1 MTNERETIITRE
13 EQDVQIPLQWPEN
26 VDLPT
31 IYANRLLI
39 SHAGREFFLIFGE
52 ATPPVWT
59 EPAPERLRKLESIDI
74 KPVAKIAISPEAMP
88 AIVKAI
94 QEMEGSRRLHKAIKE
109 RMRQR
114 NPSLKTQLSREEIV
128 QLMDKLSKK
137 MVESPPF
144 ATWQEAMAFMRGK
157 DHYDFE
163 RQ

>member
-1 MTNERETIITRE
+1 MTNERDDITIRE
-13 EQDVQIPLQWPEN
+13 EQDVEILLQWPEK

-31 IYANRLLI
+31 IHANHLSI
-39 SHAGREFFLIFGE
+39 SHAGREFFLLFGE
-52 ATPPVWT
+52 VIPGRPESTPEW
-59 EPAPERLRKLESIDI
+59 LRKLESVEI
-74 KPVAKIAISPEAMP
+74 KPVAKIAISSEAMP
-88 AIVKAI
+88 AIVKAVR
-94 QEMEGSRRLHKAIKE
+94 EMEGSRRLHKAVKE

-114 NPSLKTQLSREEIV
+114 NPSLKKQLSPEEIV

-137 MVESPPF
+137 IAESPPF

>member
-1 MTNERETIITRE
+1 MTNERESIIVRE
-13 EQDVQIPLQWPEN
+13 ERDVEIPLQWPEK

-31 IYANRLLI
+31 ISANRLFI

-52 ATPPVWT
+52 VTPPVWT
-59 EPAPERLRKLESIDI
+59 KTTPERLRKLESIEI

-94 QEMEGSRRLHKAIKE
+94 QEMEGSRRLHEAIKE

-114 NPSLKTQLSREEIV
+114 NPSLKTRLSREEIV

-137 MVESPPF
+137 MAESPPF
-144 ATWQEAMAFMRGK
+144 ATWQEAMAFIRGK

>member
-1 MTNERETIITRE
+1 MTNERDDITTRE
-13 EQDVQIPLQWPEN
+13 EQVEIPPQWPEK

-31 IYANRLLI
+31 IHANRLSI
-39 SHAGREFFLIFGE
+39 SHAGREFFLLFGKV
-52 ATPPVWT
+52 TPGW
-59 EPAPERLRKLESIDI
+59 PESTPEWLQKLESVEI
-74 KPVAKIAISPEAMP
+74 KPVAKIAISSEAMP

-94 QEMEGSRRLHKAIKE
+94 REMEGSRRLHKAIKE

-114 NPSLKTQLSREEIV
+114 NPSLKTQLPREEIV

-144 ATWQEAMAFMRGK
+144 ATWQEAMAFIRGK
-157 DHYDFE
+157 DHHDFE